1 MEILFIL
8 IALVLG
14 IVACVRAASAHGRAD
29 RLERQVTRLELEL
42 ELLKAS
48 GEELATPAPET
59 APTSSPE
66 PAAPTGWSALE
77 ELKASPVAPSVPPP
91 LPVFAPVAEII
102 SAPAEVPVVTE
113 TFASESAA
121 PASEPPPVAE
131 KSSFEMRLG
140 TYWLVRV
147 GIVMLLTGLVFFGNF
162 AYHNFI
168 GKLGP
173 GGKVSLL
180 YLASAALLGAGAW
193 WQRKNQKPAL
203 QNYAQVLFAGGLAAV
218 YFTTYAAHHL
228 PQLRIIE
235 NATLDGALLLAWAG
249 VMTWIA
255 DRRRSE
261 PLAFFAI
268 GLAYYTSVITHVG
281 TFTLYSNL
289 LLTVVAVVFLVRHR
303 WATLSVA
310 SLVGTYA
317 GYAFWRFFQ
326 DGDWRWA
333 TPGEGLWFGAAFLA
347 SYWLIFTVAVFW
359 SKAEKL
365 ANEMRSLFITLN
377 NGAFFA
383 LFLLT
388 MLQVNSGGFWKFSL
402 GYG

>member
-102 SAPAEVPVVTE
+102 SAPAEVPVVSE

-168 GKLGP
+168 GKLVP
-173 GGKVSLL
+173 GFNTNV
-180 YLASAALLGAGAW
+180 A
-193 WQRKNQKPAL
+193 
-203 QNYAQVLFAGGLAAV
+203 
-218 YFTTYAAHHL
+218 
-228 PQLRIIE
+228 IE
-235 NATLDGALLLAWAG
+235 IVFG
-249 VMTWIA
+249 VN
-255 DRRRSE
+255 RS
-261 PLAFFAI
+261 
-268 GLAYYTSVITHVG
+268 V
-281 TFTLYSNL
+281 
-289 LLTVVAVVFLVRHR
+289 
-303 WATLSVA
+303 
-310 SLVGTYA
+310 
-317 GYAFWRFFQ
+317 
-326 DGDWRWA
+326 
-333 TPGEGLWFGAAFLA
+333 
-347 SYWLIFTVAVFW
+347 
-359 SKAEKL
+359 
-365 ANEMRSLFITLN
+365 
-377 NGAFFA
+377 
-383 LFLLT
+383 
-388 MLQVNSGGFWKFSL
+388 
-402 GYG
+402 